1 MFVNSS
7 NGTSVPIYAIN
18 NSADNAPALS
28 RPVDNSVDNSAG
40 NRITS
45 SSPIIAPR
53 LPVELL
59 MCICDFLPNRRDI
72 VNLSATCQELRGELY
87 YTLVHRDLRSGRLI
101 TLKYGLRTRNIRV
114 IKPFLNRYRHLITR
128 LTVTPKKKEVTPN
141 KKAIT
146 GEVPA
151 REVVP
156 ERVNGPQNG
165 TDKAGIINQAV
176 LPFRTRAPSPSRT
189 IISFRD
195 EYLPSLRLIRPLLTS
210 ALEEALLA
218 HDLTFA
224 EELLW
229 HGSKDLI
236 PSLTPVLESVLWA
249 AFNPKTSRCT
259 GEALDHRPDHMFADP
274 GPISPIVWT
283 WNTCPVAAVKLLMKF
298 GAKGNRAGVWVEGME
313 TRTMGWREWFS
324 RNGGNGGSI
333 INNDPSLNSPSKEDE
348 TPEPIDVYDGYFHP
362 RTQTHAAAHVHQPAM
377 PPDRLWTGLELVA
390 YLYQETCERAAAAQA
405 ADVDVAVAAPATA
418 TADSADSGADVGP
431 AAASAGAAPVAE
443 NRGIK
448 RNFSGSFRNPSS
460 GSEPSPGAGKEHG
473 FFPVACECHVERGEG
488 GCFKQLV
495 EVLSDSVAHDEILRV
510 TSSNS
515 NGHARVPKAPHLE
528 HDLENMLK
536 RTEITVPFAKM
547 LINEQAGKLF
557 QEIFEEAEKRIVERL
572 DGLMERRTR
581 LEKNKKMKT
590 ESMTEIQLGGGE
602 EDEDF
607 WLEEQGSDLDE
618 VESEEGADD
627 EE

>member
-1 MFVNSS
+1 MSLSEPVFVDSS
-7 NGTSVPIYAIN
+7 DGTLVPSYAI
-18 NSADNAPALS
+18 
-28 RPVDNSVDNSAG
+28 DNSVNNSAG
-40 NRITS
+40 NTVTP

-101 TLKYGLRTRNIRV
+101 TLKYGLQTRNIRV

-156 ERVNGPQNG
+156 KRVNDPQND
-165 TDKAGIINQAV
+165 TDKAGTINQTV
-176 LPFRTRAPSPSRT
+176 LPVRTRVPSPSKT

-229 HGSKDLI
+229 HGNKDLI
-236 PSLTPVLESVLWA
+236 PSLTPVLESVLWS
-249 AFNPKTSRCT
+249 AFNPKTSRYT
-259 GEALDHRPDHMFADP
+259 GEALDHRPDHRCADP

-283 WNTCPVAAVKLLMKF
+283 WKTCPVAAVKLLMKF
-298 GAKGNRAGVWVEGME
+298 GAKGNRAGVWAEGKKI
-313 TRTMGWREWFS
+313 RKRRREWFS
-324 RNGGNGGSI
+324 GNGGNGGSI
-333 INNDPSLNSPSKEDE
+333 INNDSSLNSPSEEDE
-348 TPEPIDVYDGYFHP
+348 TPETTDAYDGYFHP
-362 RTQTHAAAHVHQPAM
+362 RTQTHAAHVHQPAM
-377 PPDRLWTGLELVA
+377 PPNRLWTGLELVA

-405 ADVDVAVAAPATA
+405 ADVGVAVAAPATA
-418 TADSADSGADVGP
+418 TAGSADSGADVGP
-431 AAASAGAAPVAE
+431 AAASAGAAPVAK

-460 GSEPSPGAGKEHG
+460 GSQPSPGAGKEHG
-473 FFPVACECHVERGEG
+473 FFPVTCEHHVERGEG
-488 GCFKQLV
+488 GCLKQLI
-495 EVLSDSVAHDEILRV
+495 EVLSDSVAHGEILRV
-510 TSSNS
+510 TSLSS
-515 NGHARVPKAPHLE
+515 NGHARVPKTPLLE
-528 HDLENMLK
+528 HDLDNMLK
-536 RTEITVPFAKM
+536 LTEITVPFVKM

-557 QEIFEEAEKRIVERL
+557 QEIFEEAEKRISERL

-590 ESMTEIQLGGGE
+590 ESMTKTQFGGGE

-607 WLEEQGSDLDE
+607 WLEEQELDLDE
-618 VESEEGADD
+618 GEPEEGNPEEEEDD

>member
-1 MFVNSS
+1 MSLSETMFVSS
-7 NGTSVPIYAIN
+7 SDGTSVPSYAIN
-18 NSADNAPALS
+18 NSADNTPALS
-28 RPVDNSVDNSAG
+28 RPIDNSVDDSAENS
-40 NRITS
+40 ITS

-87 YTLVHRDLRSGRLI
+87 HTLFDRDLRYGRLI
-101 TLKYGLRTRNIRV
+101 TLKYGLRTHNIRV

-156 ERVNGPQNG
+156 KMVNDPQND
-165 TDKAGIINQAV
+165 TDKASIINQTV
-176 LPFRTRAPSPSRT
+176 LPVRTRAPSPTKT

-210 ALEEALLA
+210 ALEKALLA

-224 EELLW
+224 EQLLW
-229 HGSKDLI
+229 HGNKDLI

-259 GEALDHRPDHMFADP
+259 GEALDHRLDHMCADP

-298 GAKGNRAGVWVEGME
+298 GAKGNRAGVLADGME
-313 TRTMGWREWFS
+313 TRKRRRVWFS
-324 RNGGNGGSI
+324 GNGGSI
-333 INNDPSLNSPSKEDE
+333 NNDSSLYSPSEEDE
-348 TPEPIDVYDGYFHP
+348 TPEPTDVYDGYFHP
-362 RTQTHAAAHVHQPAM
+362 RTQTHAAHVHQPAM

-405 ADVDVAVAAPATA
+405 ADVDVSVAAPATA
-418 TADSADSGADVGP
+418 TAGSADSGADVGP

-448 RNFSGSFRNPSS
+448 RNFSGRFRNPSS
-460 GSEPSPGAGKEHG
+460 GGKEHG
-473 FFPVACECHVERGEG
+473 FFPVTCERHVERGEG

-510 TSSNS
+510 TSSSS
-515 NGHARVPKAPHLE
+515 NGHARVPNAPHLE
-528 HDLENMLK
+528 DDLENMLK
-536 RTEITVPFAKM
+536 RTEITVPFVKM

-590 ESMTEIQLGGGE
+590 ESMTETQLPLGGGE

-607 WLEEQGSDLDE
+607 WLEEQEWDLDE
-618 VESEEGADD
+618 VEPKEGGSEENEDD